1 MYETMETFPMLAT
14 SKLVKIEYFEGLE
27 IFSFLFFSFWEISVS
42 LNVESLQKG
51 TNHLIREWIYILQ

>member
-1 MYETMETFPMLAT
+1 MLAT

-27 IFSFLFFSFWEISVS
+27 IFSFLFFLWGGEISVS

-51 TNHLIREWIYILQ
+51 TNHLIRE